1 MMPATPEAR
10 VAAAVHGLRPLVD
23 DPEFEVGLAEHLRAT
38 YELPRLLELYARFAQ
53 ADTQFDARMRRV
65 ICRAV
70 CRSFGRGV
78 HIGAGVGFAHAETM
92 EIGNGVFIGVSA
104 YLQGRFDGTCRIGDH
119 VWIGPQAYLDARA
132 LIIEDYV
139 GWGPGARVLGS
150 EHTGWPADRP
160 IIQTDLLIKPVRVKR
175 GADIGT
181 GAVLLPGVT
190 VGEGAIVG
198 AGAVVTRDVPDYAI
212 AAGVP
217 ARVLRRRGEGDELDT
232 HSPNGHASAGSASES
247 HHAA

>member
-1 MMPATPEAR
+1 MIPAGLESR
-10 VAAAVHGLRPLVD
+10 MVAAVHALSPLED
-23 DPEFEVGLAEHLRAT
+23 DPGFEVGLAEHLRAT
-38 YELPRLLELYARFAQ
+38 YDLPRLLDLYARFAQ
-53 ADTQFDARMRRV
+53 ADTEFDARLRRV
-65 ICRAV
+65 IWRAA
-70 CRSFGRGV
+70 CRSFGQGV
-78 HIGAGVGFAHAETM
+78 RIGAGVGFTHLETL
-92 EIGNGVFIGVSA
+92 EIGNGVFIGAGA

-119 VWIGPQAYLDARA
+119 VWIGPQAYFDARA
-132 LIIEDYV
+132 LIIEDDV

-198 AGAVVTRDVPDYAI
+198 AGAVVTHDVPDYAI

-217 ARVLRRRGEGDELDT
+217 ARVLRLRGAPE
-232 HSPNGHASAGSASES
+232 SAD
-247 HHAA
+247 AA